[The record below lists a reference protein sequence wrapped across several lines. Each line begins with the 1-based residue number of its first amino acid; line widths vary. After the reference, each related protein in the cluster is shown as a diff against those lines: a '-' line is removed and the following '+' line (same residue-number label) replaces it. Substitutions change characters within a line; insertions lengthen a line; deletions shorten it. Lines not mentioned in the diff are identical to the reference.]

1 MTRQED
7 KPVDSSMWDE
17 LEQKYAINEALQWAD
32 DNFHAA
38 MDEDSYYILYLFK
51 FLYLCTL
58 YFFKPDRNRHLR
70 HWKICPR

>member
-1 MTRQED
+1 
-7 KPVDSSMWDE
+7 MWAE

-58 YFFKPDRNRHLR
+58 IFSNLTGIGTCGTGISAQGDGGRHDAVADSA
-70 HWKICPR
+70 